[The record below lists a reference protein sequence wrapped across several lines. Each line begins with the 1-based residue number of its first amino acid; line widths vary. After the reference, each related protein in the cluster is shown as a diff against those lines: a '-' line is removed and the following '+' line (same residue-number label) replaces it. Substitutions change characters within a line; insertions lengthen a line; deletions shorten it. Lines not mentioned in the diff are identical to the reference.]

1 MVKYYKICISDPDPK
16 LIKNFYTF
24 ALGALRMMMEGHE
37 QRLGIN
43 ANYSLEK
50 VQSTGM
56 YRAVIVT
63 PCPSDEAAMM
73 LWKELDNLFTVYKTE
88 IYKSQEEDS

>member
-1 MVKYYKICISDPDPK
+1 MIKYYKLCISDPDQK

-43 ANYSLEK
+43 ANYYLEK

-56 YRAVIVT
+56 YRASIVT

-73 LWKELDNLFTVYKTE
+73 LWKELDNLFNVYKTK